1 MNYKKRLKI
10 KRILLKTIFRK
21 YNGFKRAQY
30 LKEFFYYVGENV
42 AIYTDDFGF
51 EPYLVYIDDDVTIAS
66 QAMLI
71 THDASC
77 YNIRRFLATDK
88 KLTKLG
94 SIILERNCFI
104 GARAIIMPGVTVGK
118 NSIVAA
124 GAIVTKDIPENTV
137 VGGNPAK
144 VICTVNEFAMK
155 MERINERYTWDNDYT
170 ESSMELQKK
179 YFWK

>member
-21 YNGFKRAQY
+21 YNGFKRAEY
-30 LKEFFYYVGENV
+30 LREFFNYVGENV

-51 EPYLVYIDDDVTIAS
+51 EPYLVCIYDNVTIAS

-77 YNIRRFLATDK
+77 YNIRRFLNTDK

-94 SIILERNCFI
+94 TIILEENCFI
-104 GARAIIMPGVTVGK
+104 GARAIIMPGVTIGK

-124 GAIVTKDIPENTV
+124 GAIVCKNVPENTV

-144 VICTVNEFAMK
+144 VICTVDEFAMK
-155 MERINERYTWDNDYT
+155 MERNNEEYTWDNDYT
-170 ESSMELQKK
+170 ESSMELQKR